1 MSKKVVIEVKMH
13 QMVSDDDKY
22 ILKFMEEEREMF
34 KTQMIDDLQRSL
46 RFDYEDLIVD
56 DIDFEVLNIINDQT
70 NLDYIGVCSD

>member
-22 ILKFMEEEREMF
+22 VLKFMEEEREMF

-70 NLDYIGVCSD
+70 NLDYIGVCGD

>member
-22 ILKFMEEEREMF
+22 VLKFMEEDREMF

-46 RFDYEDLIVD
+46 RFDYEDLIID

>member
-22 ILKFMEEEREMF
+22 VLKFMEEEREMF
-34 KTQMIDDLQRSL
+34 KTQMIDDLQRLL

>member
-1 MSKKVVIEVKMH
+1 MH

>member
-22 ILKFMEEEREMF
+22 MLKFMEEDSELF
-34 KTQMIDDLQRSL
+34 KTHMIDDLQRSL

-56 DIDFEVLNIINDQT
+56 DIDFEILNIINDQT

>member
-22 ILKFMEEEREMF
+22 VLKFMEEDREMF

>member
-70 NLDYIGVCSD
+70 NLDYIGMCSD

>member
-22 ILKFMEEEREMF
+22 VLKFMEEEREMF

-56 DIDFEVLNIINDQT
+56 DIDFEILNIINDQT
-70 NLDYIGVCSD
+70 NLDYIGVCGD

>member
-56 DIDFEVLNIINDQT
+56 DIDFDVLNIINDQT
-70 NLDYIGVCSD
+70 KLDYIGVCSD

>member
-56 DIDFEVLNIINDQT
+56 DIDFEILNIINDQT

>member
-22 ILKFMEEEREMF
+22 VLKFMEEDHEMS

-56 DIDFEVLNIINDQT
+56 DIDFEVLNITNDQT

>member
-13 QMVSDDDKY
+13 QMVSDDDKS